1 MKGQEQKMT
10 YFITG
15 ATGHLGY
22 HLIQSL
28 VNEGHLIYA
37 FVLPNDP
44 LRQRIPKSVT
54 VIEGNLLDKPSL
66 ALFLNQ
72 SGLSPRV
79 LIHTASRIS
88 TDMKPDP
95 ATYAVNVTG
104 TVNILSLISISGIDH
119 MIYVSSV
126 HALKDLP
133 RGQVVNEQH
142 MAQPK
147 EVVGY
152 YAKTK
157 AEATQK
163 VWQAYIKDHLPIS
176 IVYPSGF
183 IGPSDHGQG
192 YTTVMIKDIA
202 ERKLKFWFH
211 GGYDFVDVRDVAN
224 AIIKIA
230 DQKRIGKTYVLN
242 HDYVSFAHIMNT
254 IDDIKRDHPK
264 RMFISNTLI
273 RFALPW
279 MTIWSRLRGQKPR
292 LNRYALITLASQP
305 RFDHAQASL
314 DLAYRPR
321 PFQTTIQDTLDE
333 FKHSS

>member
-1 MKGQEQKMT
+1 MKEKPMT

-28 VNEGHLIYA
+28 LNQGHLIYA

-44 LRQRIPKSVT
+44 LRPRIPKSV
-54 VIEGNLLDKPSL
+54 IILEGNLLDKPSL
-66 ALFLNQ
+66 AIFLNQ
-72 SGLSPRV
+72 AGPSPRV

-88 TDMKPDP
+88 TDMKPDK
-95 ATYAVNVTG
+95 ATYAVNVIG
-104 TVNILSLISISGIDH
+104 TMHLLSLIAISGIDH

-133 RGQVVNEQH
+133 RGHVVNETH

-147 EVVGY
+147 DVVGF

-163 VWQAYIKDHLPIS
+163 VWQAFINDHLPIS

-183 IGPSDHGQG
+183 MGPGDHGRG
-192 YTTVMIKDIA
+192 YTTVMIKDIF

-230 DQKRIGKTYVLN
+230 EQKRIGQTYILN
-242 HDYVSFAHIMNT
+242 HDYVSFASIMKT
-254 IDDIKRDHPK
+254 IDDIKGDHPK
-264 RMFISNTLI
+264 RTFVSNILI
-273 RFALPW
+273 RLALPW
-279 MTIWSRLRGQKPR
+279 MAIWSRFKGQKPR
-292 LNRYALITLASQP
+292 LNRYALITLASQA
-305 RFDHAQASL
+305 RFDHTKASL
-314 DLAYRPR
+314 DLGYRPR
-321 PFQTTIQDTLDE
+321 PFQNTMQDTLDE
-333 FKHSS
+333 FKHTPS